1 MAIAF
6 DKNSKTYQRIKNR
19 YKNERLKQF
28 TQINTAHSLGLTQ
41 EWLEREADAY
51 ADYKASSEVFLFSEL
66 DVFSMVMFSVGAILT
81 AVFTIVFPPAGW
93 LGWTYFG
100 ISVAAQAGTIAL
112 TMTQQGFLDQVA
124 AFTTAQI
131 QNTQLQSSLTKST
144 LERQS
149 GQLSDFLI
157 FAPYEICATGSVY
170 KAGCAGSESFNYTK
184 AYDPTQGLRGDFATS
199 PIDDTLQNRA
209 HKSLAGNASYDAH
222 ANPLPIPKAKAQLD
236 FSQNQ
241 QGIKSSIK
249 SANEDINE
257 GYMKLSKEFFGFFEN
272 GKHIES
278 YYKHSISQRV
288 EPLKNRYRANDF
300 LEKLKNYAKGLRA
313 DFFYDTL
320 KQKKLTLEERQ
331 KILEETLKHYK
342 DKLEAAA
349 SDKIAQGA
357 IFLEM
362 GVGFVEEFYKI
373 MREQSAWDIRGNSHD
388 DSAYPSKKDA
398 ENLFNSWS
406 GDSPPFFDR
415 NAYFLNGKTQG
426 LPPANY
432 SYADR
437 NLYTTFHFVD
447 EPFAKQKLALEFYSM
462 GWREILR
469 EFEEIYNNLLKK
481 SYRFEIDGE
490 LKVSYSLALAH
501 SKRAYWVVV
510 DIPLFPTIYDDKI
523 FTYLVE
529 YNIDTPSAELYL
541 QLRDKRPQLTPSEWE
556 QAYRVY
562 TGVPS

>member
-19 YKNERLKQF
+19 YKSERLKQF

-66 DVFSMVMFSVGAILT
+66 DVFSMIMFSVGAILT

-100 ISVAAQAGTIAL
+100 ISVAAQAGTLAL

-170 KAGCAGSESFNYTK
+170 KAGCAGSESFNPTK

-278 YYKHSISQRV
+278 YHKHSIDKRIA
-288 EPLKNRYRANDF
+288 PLKNRYCVNDF

-313 DFFYDTL
+313 DFFYETL
-320 KQKKLTLEERQ
+320 KEKRLTLEERQ
-331 KILEETLKHYK
+331 QILEETLKHYK

-362 GVGFVEEFYKI
+362 GVGFVEGFYKTLA
-373 MREQSAWDIRGNSHD
+373 EQTSRDIKGNSHD
-388 DSAYPSKKDA
+388 ESAYPSKKDA
-398 ENLFNSWS
+398 ENLFNGWS
-406 GDSPPFFDR
+406 GDSPPFFAR

-426 LPPANY
+426 LPPPVY
-432 SYADR
+432 SFVG
-437 NLYTTFHFVD
+437 NLYKTCRFVD
-447 EPFAKQKLALEFYSM
+447 EPFAKQKLKLDFYAL
-462 GWREILR
+462 GWSEILH
-469 EFEEIYNNLLKK
+469 EFDEIYNNILKQT
-481 SYRFEIDGE
+481 YRLDGE
-490 LKVSYSLALAH
+490 LRTIYSFALLH
-501 SKRAYWVVV
+501 SQRAYWVAW
-510 DIPLFPTIYDDKI
+510 DFPLLPTIYDDKI
-523 FTYLVE
+523 FHYLVD
-529 YNIDTPSAELYL
+529 YTLHTPSVELFL
-541 QLRDKRPQLTPSEWE
+541 KLRDKRPQLTPSEWE

-562 TGVPS
+562 TGVTS